1 MNGRAVITAVAF
13 KTKDIRFLKELSV
26 STSHASLTLG
36 QECSIRDYVFSEM
49 SVVGEWVET
58 WETFNLS
65 LTTQI

>member
-36 QECSIRDYVFSEM
+36 QACSIRDYVFSER
-49 SVVGEWVET
+49 
-58 WETFNLS
+58 
-65 LTTQI
+65 